1 MGIKRL
7 NNFLENYDAL
17 KYHNNIGDFIRSFK
31 NDGYQCFNTRNNTF
45 VIGVDLMLYAH
56 KYEYSCDSIYPGFL
70 NQILNFMSNQIIPI
84 YIIDGTA
91 PIEKADIINSR
102 NQKKEK
108 INEKI
113 VNLKSQLNDAALNEN
128 DKNKILKELKK
139 LNKSN
144 INITSEHINNLMTM
158 FDIFNIPYIRANGEA
173 DNLIATL
180 YKKKII
186 NACLSE
192 DMDILVFG
200 CKKMIK
206 FKSNKIIEYDL
217 EYILDKLQLKYN
229 NFIELCIL
237 FGCDYLKPL
246 LRDKPDIIYNNY
258 INQNNINNMFNDLN
272 LNNEIITKYLEDFK
286 KTKDIFINSNNECLP
301 YLKTDLKEIDVEEL
315 HQFIDNTC
323 YYNFSNNIKY
333 QISHINYLIKNKK
346 FTNITIK

>member
-31 NDGYQCFNTRNNTF
+31 NDGYQYFNTRNNPF

-91 PIEKADIINSR
+91 PVEKADIINSR
-102 NQKKEK
+102 NQKKDK

-113 VNLKSQLNDAALNEN
+113 TNLKNKLNDELLNDN
-128 DKNKILKELKK
+128 DKNQILKKIKK
-139 LNKSN
+139 LGKSN

-158 FDIFNIPYIRANGEA
+158 FDIFHIPYIRANGEA
-173 DNLIATL
+173 DNMIATL
-180 YKKKII
+180 YKKNVID
-186 NACLSE
+186 ACLSE

-217 EYILDKLQLKYN
+217 DYILDKLQLKYN
-229 NFIELCIL
+229 KFIQLCIL

-246 LRDKPDIIYNNY
+246 LRDKPNVIYNNF
-258 INQNNINNMFNDLN
+258 INKNNFESVFDNLN
-272 LNNEIITKYLEDFK
+272 LKNEVITKYIEDFK
-286 KTKDIFINSNNECLP
+286 KTELIFINSANEELP
-301 YLKTDLKEIDVEEL
+301 YLKTNLQQIDIEEL
-315 HQFIDNTC
+315 YQFISNTC
-323 YYNFSNNIKY
+323 NYTFNNNIKY
-333 QISHINYLIKNKK
+333 QISHINYLIKNRK
-346 FTNITIK
+346 FTNIIIK

>member
-7 NNFLENYDAL
+7 NNFLESYDAL

-128 DKNKILKELKK
+128 EKNKILKELKK

-144 INITSEHINNLMTM
+144 INITSEHISNLMMM
-158 FDIFNIPYIRANGEA
+158 FDIFHIPYIRANGEA

-217 EYILDKLQLKYN
+217 EYILDKLKLEYK

-258 INQNNINNMFNDLN
+258 INQNNINNMFDDLN
-272 LNNEIITKYLEDFK
+272 LNNEIILKYLEDFK
-286 KTKDIFINSNNECLP
+286 KTKDIFINSNNEYLP
-301 YLKTDLKEIDVEEL
+301 YLKTDLKEIDIEEL

-323 YYNFSNNIKY
+323 NYNFNNNIKY

-346 FTNITIK
+346 FTNIIIK

>member
-31 NDGYQCFNTRNNTF
+31 NDGYQCFNTRNNPF
-45 VIGVDLMLYAH
+45 VLGIDLMLYAH
-56 KYEYSCDSIYPGFL
+56 KYEYSCDSIYPSFL
-70 NQILNFMSNQIIPI
+70 KQILNFMSNQIIPI

-91 PIEKADIINSR
+91 PVEKANIINSR

-113 VNLKSQLNDAALNEN
+113 INLKSQLNDAALNETQ
-128 DKNKILKELKK
+128 KNKILKELKK

-144 INITSEHINNLMTM
+144 INITSEHINNLIIM
-158 FDIFNIPYIRANGEA
+158 FDIFHIPYIRANGEA
-173 DNLIATL
+173 DIMIATL

-186 NACLSE
+186 DACLSE

-217 EYILDKLQLKYN
+217 DYILDKLHLEYKK
-229 NFIELCIL
+229 FIELCIL

-246 LRDKPDIIYNNY
+246 LRNKPDVIYNNY
-258 INQNNINNMFNDLN
+258 MNQNNIENMFNSIN
-272 LNNEIITKYLEDFK
+272 LKNEVITKYLKDFK
-286 KTKDIFINSNNECLP
+286 KTKDIFINSSNEDLP
-301 YLKTDLKEIDVEEL
+301 YLKTDLKQIDIEEL
-315 HQFIDNTC
+315 YQFIDNTC
-323 YYNFSNNIKY
+323 DYNFNNNIKY
-333 QISHINYLIKNKK
+333 QISHINYLIKNRK
-346 FTNITIK
+346 FTNIIIK

>member
-31 NDGYQCFNTRNNTF
+31 NDGYQCFNTRNNPF

-91 PIEKADIINSR
+91 PIEKADVINSR
-102 NQKKEK
+102 NLRKQK

-113 VNLKSQLNDAALNEN
+113 IKLNNKLNEN
-128 DKNKILKELKK
+128 LIDDSEKNLILKQISK

-144 INITSEHINNLMTM
+144 INITSQHINNLITL
-158 FDIFNIPYIRANGEA
+158 FDIFHIPYIRANGEA

-180 YKKKII
+180 YKKNII
-186 NACLSE
+186 DACLSE

-217 EYILDKLQLKYN
+217 DYILYKLNLKYEK
-229 NFIELCIL
+229 FIELCIL

-246 LRDKPDIIYNNY
+246 LRDKPNVIYNKYMNNNNIKNIFDNNTINDDIIEKY
-258 INQNNINNMFNDLN
+258 ID
-272 LNNEIITKYLEDFK
+272 DFD
-286 KTKDIFINSNNECLP
+286 KTKKIFINSSDEKLS
-301 YLKTDLKEIDVEEL
+301 YLRTDIRQINIQDLY
-315 HQFIDNTC
+315 QFINNVCD
-323 YYNFSNNIKY
+323 YNINNNIKY

-346 FTNITIK
+346 FVNITIY